1 MKRTNTNNGTANTST
16 EPITITSVSVE
27 RVRDTSKGVF
37 FTLVLNGI
45 YIHSCKVVEGN
56 NDDFISFPQY
66 KGSNGKWYSY
76 VWAPLSEADS
86 KYIISLVEA
95 ELNS

>member
-1 MKRTNTNNGTANTST
+1 MKRKNKINETTNTTND
-16 EPITITSVSVE
+16 PIDISSVSVE
-27 RVRDTSKGVF
+27 RVRDTSRGIF

-45 YIHSCKVVEGN
+45 YIHSCKVVEGKN
-56 NDDFISFPQY
+56 GDFISFPQY

-76 VWAPLSEADS
+76 VWVQLDEADS
-86 KYIISLVEA
+86 NHILSLVEA

>member
-1 MKRTNTNNGTANTST
+1 MKRTNKSNETTNTTND
-16 EPITITSVSVE
+16 PIVISSVSVE
-27 RVRDTSKGVF
+27 RVRDTSRGIF

-45 YIHSCKVVEGN
+45 YIHSCKVVEGKN
-56 NDDFISFPQY
+56 GDFISFPHY

-76 VWAPLSEADS
+76 VWVQLAEADS
-86 KYIISLVEA
+86 NHILSLVED

>member
-1 MKRTNTNNGTANTST
+1 MKRNTNSAADNTT
-16 EPITITSVSVE
+16 NDTITITSLSVE

-45 YIHSCKVVEGN
+45 YIHSCKVVEGKN
-56 NDDFISFPQY
+56 GDFISFPQY

-86 KYIISLVEA
+86 NHILSLV
-95 ELNS
+95 

>member
-1 MKRTNTNNGTANTST
+1 MNRTNANNKTDNTNYD
-16 EPITITSVSVE
+16 PITVTSLGVE
-27 RVRDTSKGVF
+27 RVRDTNKGVF
-37 FTLVLNGI
+37 FTLELNGI
-45 YIHSCKVVEGN
+45 YIHSCKVVEGKN
-56 NDDFISFPQY
+56 GDFISFPQY

-86 KYIISLVEA
+86 NHIISLVEA

>member
-1 MKRTNTNNGTANTST
+1 MNRTNTNNKTSNTTT

-27 RVRDTSKGVF
+27 RVRDTNKGVF

-45 YIHSCKVVEGN
+45 YIHSCKVVEGKN
-56 NDDFISFPQY
+56 GDFISFPQY

-76 VWAPLSEADS
+76 VWTPLSEADS
-86 KYIISLVEA
+86 NHIISLVEA

>member
-1 MKRTNTNNGTANTST
+1 MKRTNKSNKTTNTTNG
-16 EPITITSVSVE
+16 PIVISSVSVE

-45 YIHSCKVVEGN
+45 YIHSCKVVEGKN
-56 NDDFISFPQY
+56 GDFISFPQY

-76 VWAPLSEADS
+76 AWASLSEEDS
-86 KYIISLVEA
+86 NSIISLVED
-95 ELNS
+95 ELNG

>member
-1 MKRTNTNNGTANTST
+1 MKRTNNETTNTTID
-16 EPITITSVSVE
+16 PITISSVSVE

-45 YIHSCKVVEGN
+45 YIHNCKVVEGKN
-56 NDDFISFPQY
+56 GDFISFPQY

-76 VWAPLSEADS
+76 VWVSLSEVDS
-86 KYIISLVEA
+86 NHIISLVEA
-95 ELNS
+95 ELIS

>member
-1 MKRTNTNNGTANTST
+1 MKRTNTNNATSNAT
-16 EPITITSVSVE
+16 NDPINVTSLSVE
-27 RVRDTSKGVF
+27 RVRDTNKGVF

-45 YIHSCKVVEGN
+45 YIHSCKVVEGKN
-56 NDDFISFPQY
+56 GDFISFPQY

-86 KYIISLVEA
+86 DYIISLVET

>member
-1 MKRTNTNNGTANTST
+1 MKRTNKSNETTNTTND
-16 EPITITSVSVE
+16 PIVISSVSVE
-27 RVRDTSKGVF
+27 QVRDTSKGVF

-45 YIHSCKVVEGN
+45 YIHSCKVVEGKN
-56 NDDFISFPQY
+56 GDFISFPQY

-76 VWAPLSEADS
+76 VWVPLSEADS
-86 KYIISLVEA
+86 KHIISLVEA

>member
-1 MKRTNTNNGTANTST
+1 MKRTNTNNETNNATY
-16 EPITITSVSVE
+16 EPIVISSVSVE

-45 YIHSCKVVEGN
+45 YIHGCKVVESKNG
-56 NDDFISFPQY
+56 DFISFPQY
-66 KGSNGKWYSY
+66 KGNNGKWYSY
-76 VWAPLSEADS
+76 VWIPLSEADS
-86 KYIISLVEA
+86 NNIISLVEA